1 MAMMERWL
9 VVGFLMSG
17 MLAAADKSQASAA
30 PSSTQT
36 LDFPAGGTLRLQQS
50 IGILTIEGWDRP
62 DMEITTTKPEKA
74 RISTERKG
82 NDVVVTTIYPRHRFL
97 PRNPVIGGSDFD
109 VSYLIKIPAS
119 SSVIAHHQVGEVN
132 VDNLS
137 GDIEVTIMQGQITL
151 HLPQDGQY
159 DINARA
165 DYGSVNSD
173 FPGREKR
180 IWFLGHRLLNP
191 VETAAHKLNLR
202 NRFGDIVILKIQ
214 VPAEPGPAPA
224 PQR

>member
-1 MAMMERWL
+1 MAMMERCL
-9 VVGFLMSG
+9 VLGLLISG
-17 MLAAADKSQASAA
+17 LLAAADSSQAGAG

-50 IGILTIEGWDRP
+50 IGILTIQGSDRP
-62 DMEITTTKPEKA
+62 DMEITTTRPEKA

-82 NDVVVTTIYPRHRFL
+82 DEVVVTTDYPWHRYL
-97 PRNPVIGGSDFD
+97 PRNPFIGGSDFD
-109 VSYLIKIPAS
+109 VSCLIKVPAS
-119 SSVIAHHQVGEVN
+119 ARVIAHHQVGEVN

-137 GDIEVTIMQGQITL
+137 GDIEVTMMQGQITL
-151 HLPQDGQY
+151 HLPEEGQY
-159 DINARA
+159 AINARA

-191 VETAAHKLNLR
+191 VQTAPHKLNLR

-214 VPAEPGPAPA
+214 VPKEPGPA
-224 PQR
+224 QRAQR